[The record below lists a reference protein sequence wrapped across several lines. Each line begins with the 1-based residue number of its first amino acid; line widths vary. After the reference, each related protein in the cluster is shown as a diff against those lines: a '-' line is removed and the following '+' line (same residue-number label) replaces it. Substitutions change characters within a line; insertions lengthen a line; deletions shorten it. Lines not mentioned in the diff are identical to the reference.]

1 MKKYILV
8 LFFVFGTFQVFSQ
21 KKPKKETKKKDSIIE
36 VVNVVTSYTPT
47 IADAFKIKKSP
58 KIVLSKNTQK
68 KKLTYSIF
76 SAPVA
81 STFIPKSGV
90 VKGIDVG
97 KKERLFDNYLAVG
110 YGNFNTPFIEAFL
123 HQNQKFE
130 TDYGIY
136 LKYISSE
143 DGVENTPLDNGYSNL
158 NLGAYYMQEERY
170 FTWKIGGTVQQQK
183 YNWYGLPDITFDDES
198 VASILEE
205 QTYGFYELEGE
216 IIFADSYFK
225 DIKAS
230 LSLFDD
236 NFGSKEIGFSL
247 KPNFKLP
254 LDRISR
260 SLKDLELNT
269 SIEYLQGEFEQSYL
283 DNNNVEYSFLN
294 VGVNPI
300 YRIAWKDFN
309 IKLGA
314 KMYLTSDIENSLTD
328 FLAYPDVQISYPL
341 ISSLAN
347 IYAGA
352 GGDLHMNSFQSL
364 SRENPFVSPTL
375 FLTQTNEQYNLYG
388 GINGKFSSTVSFDFK
403 ASYKSDEDRALFV
416 RNNSKSDGVFNPI
429 VANDVNLLGFEY
441 GNSFNVFYDDITTL
455 SIFGEV
461 EIDVSKRLVIGG
473 NVQANTYTTTFQ
485 QEAWNLP
492 KMEGAVFGKYKNDKW
507 YATANVF
514 FVGERQ
520 DLLYGGTFPST
531 IAGIQTLDAFVD
543 VNLNGGYHFNDFV
556 SAFIKLNNV
565 LGTDYE
571 RYANFN
577 VQGFQVLA
585 GATYK
590 FDF

>member
-1 MKKYILV
+1 MKKYIL
-8 LFFVFGTFQVFSQ
+8 LLIFVFGTFQVFSQ
-21 KKPKKETKKKDSIIE
+21 KKPKKDAKKKDSISE

-58 KIVLSKNTQK
+58 KIVLSKNTK
-68 KKLTYSIF
+68 KRKLTYAIF

-90 VKGIDVG
+90 LKGIDVG
-97 KKERLFDNYLAVG
+97 KRERLFDNYVAVG

-123 HQNQKFE
+123 HQNRKFE

-143 DGVENTPLDNGYSNL
+143 DGIENTPLDNGYSNL
-158 NLGAYYMQEERY
+158 NLGAYYMKEERY
-170 FTWKIGGTVQQQK
+170 FTWKIGGNVQQQK
-183 YNWYGLPDITFDDES
+183 YNWYGLPDITFDEES
-198 VASILEE
+198 ITSILEK

-216 IIFADSYFK
+216 IVFVDSYFK

-230 LSLFDD
+230 LSMFDD

-254 LDRISR
+254 LDRINR
-260 SLKDLELNT
+260 NFNDLELNT
-269 SIEYLQGEFEQSYL
+269 SIDYLQGEFEQNYINDS
-283 DNNNVEYSFLN
+283 NVEYSFLN
-294 VGVNPI
+294 IGLNPI
-300 YRIAWKDFN
+300 YRLEWNKFN

-314 KMYLTSDIENSLTD
+314 KVYLTSDIENSLTD
-328 FLAYPDVQISYPL
+328 FLAYPDVQITYPL

-347 IYAGA
+347 IYVGA

-364 SRENPFVSPTL
+364 SKENPFVSPTL
-375 FLTQTNEQYNLYG
+375 FLTQTNEQYNLFG
-388 GINGKFSSTVSFDFK
+388 GINGKFSSSVSFDFK

-416 RNNSKSDGVFNPI
+416 RNNSKSNGVFDISNTF
-429 VANDVNLLGFEY
+429 LGYEY
-441 GNSFNVFYDDITTL
+441 GNSFNVFYDDISTFSL
-455 SIFGEV
+455 FAEV
-461 EIDVSKRLVIGG
+461 EIDVTKRFIMGG
-473 NVQANTYTTTFQ
+473 NVQANSYTTTNQ

-492 KMEGAVFGKYKNDKW
+492 KIEGAVFGKYKNNKW

-531 IAGIQTLDAFVD
+531 TSGIQTLDAFVD